1 MQNILFSLQVLS
13 GLCMFHFFCCMCDGP
28 GYLPRGWRPRSGRR
42 TWSGQ
47 LQWCSSCKGYK
58 APRSHHCP
66 TCQHCVLKMSHHC
79 PWINNCVGYFNQG
92 NYVVFL
98 ASSLAA
104 SFLAII
110 TLAYSAL
117 TLVTHNRESHWTF
130 LTALFVLG
138 LCVGVVTSLS
148 ILLVRQV
155 RGIVMNMTQIE
166 DWVRKKAEVRYRGQ
180 GEGGSLSLIIPPVP

>member
-1 MQNILFSLQVLS
+1 M
-13 GLCMFHFFCCMCDGP
+13 
-28 GYLPRGWRPRSGRR
+28 
-42 TWSGQ
+42 
-47 LQWCSSCKGYK
+47 
-58 APRSHHCP
+58 
-66 TCQHCVLKMSHHC
+66 
-79 PWINNCVGYFNQG
+79 
-92 NYVVFL
+92 VFL

-117 TLVTHNRESHWTF
+117 TLVTHNRESPWAF

-166 DWVRKKAEVRYRGQ
+166 DWVREKAEVRYRGQ
-180 GEGGSLSLIIPPVP
+180 GEVDSLSLIIPPVP